1 MSTETVTGYP
11 DIEAILIEYL
21 GSLASAGEVTPESLD
36 APFIRVNRVGGF
48 DDGITDRA
56 RVEIACYCP
65 TRRES
70 QALSEQARQ
79 ALLACDGTDAAGVF
93 IDHVIT
99 ETQAGRSVYPNEDVR
114 RIAAVYRFSLR
125 PARTA
130 G

>member
-1 MSTETVTGYP
+1 MTTAVEPGYP
-11 DIEAILIEYL
+11 DIEAVLITYL
-21 GSLASAGEVTPESLD
+21 GSLAQTGEVTPESLE

-48 DDGITDRA
+48 DDGITDRP

-79 ALLACDGTDAAGVF
+79 AMLACDGTDAAGVF

-114 RIAAVYRFSLR
+114 RIAAVYRVSLR
-125 PARTA
+125 RAR

>member
-1 MSTETVTGYP
+1 MSIYP
-11 DIEAILIEYL
+11 DIEAVLIAYL
-21 GSLASAGEVTPESLD
+21 RTLAPTGELTPESLEE
-36 APFIRVNRVGGF
+36 PFIRINRVGGF

-56 RVEIACYCP
+56 RVEIACYSP

-70 QALSEQARQ
+70 HALSEQVRERVH
-79 ALLACDGTDAAGVF
+79 ACDGTDVAGVF

-99 ETQAGRSVYPNEDVR
+99 EAQAGRSAYPNEDVR

-125 PARTA
+125 PARTT